1 MTMPIIE
8 TACGSI
14 LRSVVSE
21 VADGAGMAVV
31 RGAPGIGK
39 SFALDVIA
47 GELEEE
53 GAYVVRVTASPATGG
68 SVNAFLR
75 SVLQPY
81 RIEAGSTLD
90 ALEELANLLAGYPF
104 RDGGPKVVFMVD
116 EAQELK
122 VSLLETLRSLWDR
135 GTHARLGVASGPAFG
150 LVMVGNQMFLGK
162 GGNVRQASFLPLMSR
177 VTHNVMLPRPDR
189 AEFAELA
196 AALFPEQPDLQAELA
211 EFGALTANLR
221 SMAGAARQ
229 ARMITKGEAVTL
241 PVLKTAQRLVW
252 GK

>member
-1 MTMPIIE
+1 MTTTIIE

-14 LRSVVSE
+14 LRSVARE
-21 VADGAGMAVV
+21 VTDGAGMAVV

-47 GELEEE
+47 AELEAE
-53 GAYVVRVTASPATGG
+53 GVYVVRVTASPATGG
-68 SVNAFLR
+68 SVSAFLR
-75 SVLQPY
+75 SVLSQY

-90 ALEELANLLAGYPF
+90 ALEAMADLLAGYPF
-104 RDGGPKVVFMVD
+104 RDGGGAVVFMVD

-122 VSLLETLRSLWDR
+122 VTVLETLRSLWDR
-135 GTHARLGVASGPAFG
+135 GTHARLGFASGPAFG
-150 LVMVGNQMFLGK
+150 VVMVGNQMFLGK
-162 GGNVRQASFLPLMSR
+162 GGAVRQASFLPLMSR
-177 VTHNVMLPRPDR
+177 VTHNVILPRPDKG
-189 AEFAELA
+189 EFAELA

-211 EFGALTANLR
+211 EFGVVTANLR

-229 ARMITKGEAVTL
+229 ARMIAKGDAVTL